1 MRRLYKKLQ
10 CIFPALCLCAIVLGG
25 SLSAEAAER
34 MLIPGGSVVG
44 IKVECDGVL
53 VVGMNEPDSGKLPA
67 FEAGVRTGDVITH
80 IGAAE
85 VDSIE
90 EFRTE
95 LDKWGGGEL
104 TLRVLRGDK
113 AMQFTV
119 TPESNTEGGAELGIW
134 LRDGMAGLGTVSFY
148 DPATG
153 LYGALGH
160 AVNDIDT
167 GVLLPVREGMIMEAE
182 VSGVVRGESGKPGE
196 LLGSFDRESELG
208 SIEINCTNG
217 IFGELDDDCAI
228 AHGAPVEVA
237 KKDEVRVG
245 AATILACVDGCVTEY
260 DVEISRVYPGDT
272 GGRDLLVSITDPE
285 LIEKT
290 GGIVQGMSGS
300 PILQNGKLVGA
311 VTHVLVNSPDTGYGI
326 SIENMLDAAG

>member
-1 MRRLYKKLQ
+1 MRKNYKKIQ
-10 CIFPALCLCAIVLGG
+10 CIFPVLCLCAIALGS
-25 SLSAEAAER
+25 SLSADASGK
-34 MLIPGGSVVG
+34 MLVPGGEVVG

-53 VVGMNEPDSGKLPA
+53 VVGMNEPESGSLPA

-80 IGAAE
+80 IGAEE

-90 EFRTE
+90 EFREE
-95 LDKWGGGEL
+95 LGEWSGGEI

-113 AMQFTV
+113 TMQFAV
-119 TPESNTEGGAELGIW
+119 TPSAGKNGGELGVW

-167 GVLLPVREGMIMEAE
+167 GVLIPVRDGEIMEAE
-182 VSGVVRGESGKPGE
+182 VSGVVRGECGKPGE
-196 LLGSFDRESELG
+196 LLGSFDSDAELG
-208 SIEINCTNG
+208 SIETNCTSG
-217 IFGELDDDCAI
+217 IFGQLDRNCSIAGGCALEMAQRHEI
-228 AHGAPVEVA
+228 M
-237 KKDEVRVG
+237 VG
-245 AATILACVDGCVTEY
+245 EATVLAGVDGTVREY
-260 DVEISRVYPGDT
+260 TVEISRIYPGET
-272 GGRDLLVSITDPE
+272 GGRDLLITVTDPA

-300 PILQNGKLVGA
+300 PIIQDGKLVGA
-311 VTHVLVNSPDTGYGI
+311 VTHVLVNDPTRGYGI
-326 SIENMLDAAG
+326 FIENMLEAAE